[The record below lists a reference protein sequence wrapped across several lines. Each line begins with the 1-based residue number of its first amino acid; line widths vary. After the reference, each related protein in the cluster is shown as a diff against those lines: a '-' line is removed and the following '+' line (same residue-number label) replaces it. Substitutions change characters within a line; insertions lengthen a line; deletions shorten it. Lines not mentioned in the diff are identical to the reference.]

1 MLKRDLDPL
10 SFANDVL
17 LEVTDKGTI
26 DKLFINSQLL
36 AVCFKDL
43 LDKRLY
49 LKVYSFQGL
58 SWAGDKD
65 AITAHLTNPQHS
77 GLIALNVENTSCRSL
92 GCLDTK

>member
-1 MLKRDLDPL
+1 M
-10 SFANDVL
+10 L

-36 AVCFKDL
+36 AVCYKDL

-58 SWAGDKD
+58 SWTSDKD
-65 AITAHLTNPQHS
+65 AIAAHLANPQNS
-77 GLIALNVENTSCRSL
+77 GLISLNVENTTCRSL